1 MDTSE
6 NETPILMADYL
17 AELEKQPTVIRRV
30 HRTPDDVTF
39 LIFFEDHPEFGGQVL
54 YSRQGKPFQL
64 IEAETLRQL
73 LGDERWALISGDGTP
88 QQI

>member
-6 NETPILMADYL
+6 NETSIRMIDYL

-30 HRTPDDVTF
+30 YRTPDDVTF

-64 IEAETLRQL
+64 IESETLRL
-73 LGDERWALISGDGTP
+73 IVGDDRWSVISGQPTKHLP
-88 QQI
+88 